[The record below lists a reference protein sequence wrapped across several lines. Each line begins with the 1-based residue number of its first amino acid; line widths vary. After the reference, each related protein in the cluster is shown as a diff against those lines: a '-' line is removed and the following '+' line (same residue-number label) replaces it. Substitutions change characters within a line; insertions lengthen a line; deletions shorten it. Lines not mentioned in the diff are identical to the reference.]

1 MGVGQ
6 GSVENVEVIPPV
18 SFSDVYRGK
27 RVLITGHTGFKGSWL
42 AEWLLSL
49 GAEVTGYALPPNT
62 EPALFDQLGLAARLQ
77 HIEADV
83 RDLAR
88 LRQAVEAA
96 RPDFVFHLAAQP
108 LVRLS
113 YREPVETYATNVMGT
128 VNVLEAV
135 RLAGRPCVVVAI
147 TTDKC
152 YENKEWV
159 HSYREEDPMG
169 GHDPYSSSKG
179 AAELVISAYRRSYF
193 SAPNSL
199 VRVASARAGNVIGGG
214 DWALDRIVPDCI
226 RALQKGEAI
235 PVRNKIATRPWQHVL
250 EPLSGY
256 LWLGACLANPQPS
269 LFNSQLASG
278 FNFGPALSSNR
289 TVADLVQEILKHWPG
304 RWDDKSDP
312 KAVHEA
318 KLLNLA
324 TDKAYHFLNWSP
336 VWSFSETI
344 ARTANWY
351 LRADS
356 AANDIRQLTTG
367 QIQAYTQ
374 AAQALGLRW
383 TA

>member
-1 MGVGQ
+1 MA
-6 GSVENVEVIPPV
+6 S
-18 SFSDVYRGK
+18 RL
-27 RVLITGHTGFKGSWL
+27 RHLIG
-42 AEWLLSL
+42 
-49 GAEVTGYALPPNT
+49 
-62 EPALFDQLGLAARLQ
+62 
-77 HIEADV
+77 DV
-83 RDLAR
+83 RDLE
-88 LRQAVEAA
+88 AVCKVVGETE
-96 RPDFVFHLAAQP
+96 PDFIFHLAAQP

-113 YREPVETYATNVMGT
+113 YDQPADTYSTNVMGT

-135 RLAGRPCVVVAI
+135 RQAGRPCVVIAI

-159 HSYREEDPMG
+159 YSYREEDPMG
-169 GHDPYSSSKG
+169 GYDPYSSSKG
-179 AAELVISAYRRSYF
+179 AAELVIASYRRSFF
-193 SAPNSL
+193 SAPDSPIRL
-199 VRVASARAGNVIGGG
+199 ASARAGNVIGGG
-214 DWALDRIVPDCI
+214 DWATDRIVPDCI
-226 RALQKGEAI
+226 RSLQRGEAI
-235 PVRNKIATRPWQHVL
+235 PVRNKVATRPWQHVL
-250 EPLSGY
+250 EPISGY
-256 LWLGACLANPQPS
+256 LWLGACLANPQLS
-269 LFNSQLASG
+269 AFNSQLPSA

-324 TDKAYHFLNWSP
+324 TDKAYHFLNWAP

-344 ARTANWY
+344 AQTANWY